1 MFNKS
6 TIWYV
11 PKHLAPTILLYKCN
25 VKILKYDS
33 LFFPFIVMYINPSE
47 MGVQSYSWW
56 ATFLHILAPNCTSAP
71 SWRFQATLKTL
82 INWLGLNFAGRWPS
96 RSRTAELYCI
106 ALPEC
111 CLQSPKL
118 QPQALIA

>member
-1 MFNKS
+1 MQPWGAEKTSFKNIKNL
-6 TIWYV
+6 TNL
-11 PKHLAPTILLYKCN
+11 KLLTCSVY
-25 VKILKYDS
+25 
-33 LFFPFIVMYINPSE
+33 PSE

-56 ATFLHILAPNCTSAP
+56 ATFLQI
-71 SWRFQATLKTL
+71 WRYQATLKTW
-82 INWLGLNFAGRWPS
+82 INWLVLEQNFAGWWPS